1 MAMIGENIN
10 RIRKERGITLTVLA
24 EKAMIS
30 KSNLSNIERSINK
43 NPSIKVL
50 EKLAEVLNTDIIT
63 LLGVQDNN
71 TDQYEIF
78 INKLND
84 LNVTKEE
91 LQEYE
96 QVIEFIEWQKN
107 KIETSGN

>member
-1 MAMIGENIN
+1 MIGENIN

-30 KSNLSNIERSINK
+30 KSNLSNIERNINK

-63 LLGVQDNN
+63 LLGIQDNN
-71 TDQYEIF
+71 SEQYEIF

-84 LNVTKEE
+84 LNVTKED

-96 QVIEFIEWQKN
+96 KVIEFIEWQKRE
-107 KIETSGN
+107 I